1 MASERKRQNLDKAS
15 AVDSGGAGGAR
26 ANPEFGGSEKGQS
39 LLSAYRSLGLGVT
52 PGFKKQSTVLNS
64 VLPDLPQEVWCIIFA
79 YLPTKS
85 RKNATSTCKFW
96 FEIIRGDSRFSGN
109 ISISWIELQNSSFDW
124 DNWPSLKYLAISD
137 VSFPSPNLALEAM
150 KDIDFKKCQSLEKVT
165 FGVNFD
171 VAELS
176 KEITTTATNH
186 TKTKKSTVIVGENP
200 ITETEN
206 ISTVRNVMRDI
217 GTVLALVF
225 NPKLD
230 IEFFKLEHLDK
241 LEIHMR
247 HLQKPAI
254 TYTNMSSKT
263 SDIIKRAHEDMKI
276 LGEAAKSI
284 RWLIVSGKSFY
295 HPEFFETGFKNFDS
309 SLKVFTLEKSCFKY
323 QHGCDFDYINSV
335 NIFLKSLN
343 ENYPNLTSLNI
354 GIPWLEMKL

>member
-1 MASERKRQNLDKAS
+1 MDKSYVVELLIMTTEQKRQKLDK
-15 AVDSGGAGGAR
+15 
-26 ANPEFGGSEKGQS
+26 
-39 LLSAYRSLGLGVT
+39 
-52 PGFKKQSTVLNS
+52 S
-64 VLPDLPQEVWCIIFA
+64 VLPILPQEVWCMIFA
-79 YLPTKS
+79 YLPKES
-85 RKNATSTCKFW
+85 RKSAKCTCKLW

-109 ISISWIELQNSSFDW
+109 IKIPWIELQNSSFDW
-124 DNWPSLKYLAISD
+124 DNWPSLKTIAIKDS
-137 VSFPSPNLALEAM
+137 SFPSPKLALEAM
-150 KDIDFKKCQSLEKVT
+150 RAIDFKKCQSLEKVT
-165 FGVNFD
+165 FSVNFD

>member
-1 MASERKRQNLDKAS
+1 M
-15 AVDSGGAGGAR
+15 R
-26 ANPEFGGSEKGQS
+26 A
-39 LLSAYRSLGLGVT
+39 
-52 PGFKKQSTVLNS
+52 
-64 VLPDLPQEVWCIIFA
+64 
-79 YLPTKS
+79 
-85 RKNATSTCKFW
+85 
-96 FEIIRGDSRFSGN
+96 
-109 ISISWIELQNSSFDW
+109 
-124 DNWPSLKYLAISD
+124 
-137 VSFPSPNLALEAM
+137 
-150 KDIDFKKCQSLEKVT
+150 IDFKKCQSLEKVT

-176 KEITTTATNH
+176 KEIITTATNH
-186 TKTKKSTVIVGENP
+186 TKTKKSTVIIGENP

-206 ISTVRNVMRDI
+206 ISTVKKNMRDI
-217 GTVLALVF
+217 GTALALVF

-254 TYTNMSSKT
+254 IYTNMSSKT

-276 LGEAAKSI
+276 LGEAAKNI

-295 HPEFFETGFKNFDS
+295 YPEFFETGFKNFDS

-343 ENYPNLTSLNI
+343 ENYPNLKSLNI

>member
-1 MASERKRQNLDKAS
+1 VIKFLIMTTEPKRQKLDK
-15 AVDSGGAGGAR
+15 
-26 ANPEFGGSEKGQS
+26 
-39 LLSAYRSLGLGVT
+39 
-52 PGFKKQSTVLNS
+52 S
-64 VLPDLPQEVWCIIFA
+64 VLPILPQEVWCMIFA
-79 YLPTKS
+79 YLSKES
-85 RKNATSTCKFW
+85 RKSAKCTCKLW

-109 ISISWIELQNSSFDW
+109 IKIPWIELQNSSFDW
-124 DNWPSLKYLAISD
+124 DNWPSLKTIAIKDS
-137 VSFPSPNLALEAM
+137 SFPSPKLALEAM
-150 KDIDFKKCQSLEKVT
+150 NAIDFKKCQSLEKVT
-165 FGVNFD
+165 LGVNFD

-176 KEITTTATNH
+176 KEIITTATNH
-186 TKTKKSTVIVGENP
+186 TKTKNSTVIIGENP

-206 ISTVRNVMRDI
+206 ISTVRKVMRDI

-225 NPKLD
+225 NPKLG
-230 IEFFKLEHLDK
+230 IENFKLEHLDK

-254 TYTNMSSKT
+254 IYTNMSSKT
-263 SDIIKRAHEDMKI
+263 SDIIKRAHEDMKT
-276 LGEAAKSI
+276 LGEAAKNI

-295 HPEFFETGFKNFDS
+295 YPEFFETGFRNFDS

-335 NIFLKSLN
+335 NIFSKSLN

>member
-1 MASERKRQNLDKAS
+1 MATEQKRQKLDNF
-15 AVDSGGAGGAR
+15 VL
-26 ANPEFGGSEKGQS
+26 EK
-39 LLSAYRSLGLGVT
+39 
-52 PGFKKQSTVLNS
+52 
-64 VLPDLPQEVWCIIFA
+64 LPQEVWYITFSL
-79 YLPTKS
+79 LPTES
-85 RKNATSTCKFW
+85 RKNATSTCKLW

-109 ISISWIELQNSSFDW
+109 ITIPLIELQNSSFCW
-124 DNWPSLKYLAISD
+124 DNWPSLKTVAISNS
-137 VSFPSPNLALEAM
+137 SFPSPKRALEAM

-171 VAELS
+171 VAELPTFS
-176 KEITTTATNH
+176 ITAATKTTTAITGVN
-186 TKTKKSTVIVGENP
+186 TSIKQSEKLSTRSMN
-200 ITETEN
+200 
-206 ISTVRNVMRDI
+206 DI
-217 GTVLALVF
+217 GRVLTLVF
-225 NPKLD
+225 NPESD
-230 IEFFKLEHLDK
+230 IDLFKLEHLDK

-254 TYTNMSSKT
+254 IYTNMSSKT

-295 HPEFFETGFKNFDS
+295 YPEFFETGFKNFDS

-343 ENYPNLTSLNI
+343 ENYPNLRSLNL
-354 GIPWLEMKL
+354 GIPWLDMKL